1 MISIPLTHTPQRQS
15 THAQEEGV
23 LRLEL
28 DTKSP
33 SFDLPWCRKRERER
47 GNQSKNK
54 DVILSWRR
62 QYATSENN
70 ISIIAL
76 SYEGE
81 RHILSKSRRTTKALK
96 LFKGNRHQK
105 TAGIE
110 KD

>member
-1 MISIPLTHTPQRQS
+1 M
-15 THAQEEGV
+15 
-23 LRLEL
+23 RLEL

-76 SYEGE
+76 FYVGE